1 MIIIMIIYIYINKMT
16 TRRKIQNR
24 QRTKNVLRR
33 IKRRND
39 KIHKLLRSRKNKAT
53 RKYSQQKSK
62 MIGGYGGP
70 DYVAFNIYFYPEDI
84 AGEYKKKRVEVMSK
98 SNRKE
103 EWSNPRSDEHDY
115 LFGGPNPRFC
125 VPYYDEY
132 LFAVIVYDSNNLYVF
147 DNPKFNLGG
156 EDEKNEKLRLLI
168 KTLFGIDI
176 SKDPNAYNSV
186 DSIIFNNKKGKGL
199 VLKPNEGVF
208 SMGGTHKLQQTNIE
222 KARQG
227 KDDPYEDM
235 KNFTP
240 NPRATK
246 LLTDFKTSTS
256 RELKDT
262 EKLKR
267 QESLKSQLEA
277 IIPELSF
284 DSFKFAVEPT
294 KQIFPVYTPWEAWNE
309 PISNN
314 YYEGLLSGRS
324 PSVIKDC
331 ITQYVTPTDD
341 EKYDIS
347 EHTYAR
353 VGDDN
358 GTND

>member
-1 MIIIMIIYIYINKMT
+1 MT

-62 MIGGYGGP
+62 MIGGYGGA

-84 AGEYKKKRVEVMSK
+84 AGEYKKKRAEVMNI
-98 SNRKE
+98 SNHKE
-103 EWSNPRSDEHDY
+103 GWSNPRSDEHDY

-156 EDEKNEKLRLLI
+156 EDKKNEKLRLLI
-168 KTLFGIDI
+168 KTLFGIDF
-176 SKDPNAYNSV
+176 SKDPNAYKSV
-186 DSIIFNNKKGKGL
+186 DSIIFDKKIGKGV
-199 VLKPNEGVF
+199 VLKPKEGLS
-208 SMGGTHKLQQTNIE
+208 SMTPGTHKLQQSNIQ
-222 KARQG
+222 KSYQIKG
-227 KDDPYEDM
+227 DPYEDM
-235 KNFTP
+235 NNVTP
-240 NPRATK
+240 VQRATN
-246 LLTDFKTSTS
+246 LLTDFKTSTL

-267 QESLKSQLEA
+267 QESLKSQLEV
-277 IIPELSF
+277 IIKELQF
-284 DSFKFAVEPT
+284 GKFEVEPT
-294 KQIFPVYTPWEAWNE
+294 KEIFPVYTPWDAWNKRN
-309 PISNN
+309 SNN
-314 YYEGLLSGRS
+314 YYEGLLKGRS
-324 PSVIKDC
+324 PSVIKEC
-331 ITQYVTPTDD
+331 NTQYVKPTVD
-341 EKYDIS
+341 EAYDIS
-347 EHTYAR
+347 DHIYD
-353 VGDDN
+353 GN
-358 GTND
+358 N